1 MLEPYINLEVLIWT
15 AGFICGMFFCAV
27 WSSIRIR
34 KSDEDADKS
43 MKNWLED
50 VRGERSKN
58 QP

>member
-1 MLEPYINLEVLIWT
+1 MIEPYINLEVLIWT

-50 VRGERSKN
+50 VRGVK
-58 QP
+58 